1 LFRKPK
7 SKRRESN
14 GGGLLSGN
22 PVVVYSNINTID
34 VGQAVGVFIRTSDN
48 PNIPNPIKD
57 NIVNI
62 FSDID
67 DHNGRRYIW
76 GANFVVTSDAG
87 GKVCIALELDANTTR
102 VGVKPARTEIP
113 DPFICGLHI
122 CTATNEVAK
131 PCSCA
136 IHVMG
141 YWQDGIDLS
150 DFYMTGIYFS
160 QKLIRSDV
168 EACID
173 MSWFNTGNGVG
184 CTKGAIVL
192 TGNGRYYSSLIHW
205 YPDSGDWSYDSYI
218 GVLTSS
224 TNPAYPGQFAIVGR
238 PYANSSYRRVDVY
251 DRLFVSGRDILAELD
266 AIKQRIGMS

>member
-7 SKRRESN
+7 SKRKESN
-14 GGGLLSGN
+14 GGSLLSGN
-22 PVVVYSNINTID
+22 PIVVYSNINTID
-34 VGQAVGVFIRTSDN
+34 VGQAAGVFVRTSDN
-48 PNIPNPIKD
+48 PNIPNPVKD

-67 DHNGRRYIW
+67 DHNGRQYIW

-113 DPFICGLHI
+113 DPFVCGLHI
-122 CTATNEVAK
+122 CTATNDAAK

-150 DFYMTGIYFS
+150 DFCKAGIYFS
-160 QKLIRSDV
+160 QKLIRAYV
-168 EACID
+168 ESIID
-173 MSWFNTGNGVG
+173 MSWFDAEHDIG
-184 CTKGAIVL
+184 CSKGAIVL
-192 TGNGRYYSSLIHW
+192 PAPGTQMSSVIQW
-205 YPDSGDWSYDSYI
+205 TPTQYGGYGKESFV
-218 GVLTSS
+218 GVLTCS
-224 TNPAYPGQFAIVGR
+224 TNPPDTGKFAIVGR
-238 PYANSSYRRVDVY
+238 YVDKSYRRVDVY
-251 DRLFVSGRDILAELD
+251 DRLFVSGRDILGELD
-266 AIKQRIGMS
+266 EIRRKLGI

>member
-1 LFRKPK
+1 MFRKPK
-7 SKRRESN
+7 SRRRGSN
-14 GGGLLSGN
+14 GGAFLSGN

-34 VGQAVGVFIRTSDN
+34 AGQAVGVFVRTSDN
-48 PNIPNPIKD
+48 PNIPNPVKN

-67 DHNGRRYIW
+67 DHNGRQYIW

-102 VGVKPARTEIP
+102 VGVRPARTEIP
-113 DPFICGLHI
+113 DPFICGLHL
-122 CTATNEVAK
+122 CTATNEAAR

-150 DFYMTGIYFS
+150 DFHMTGIYFS
-160 QKLIRSDV
+160 QKLIHSNV

-173 MSWFNTGNGVG
+173 ISWFNAGSGVG
-184 CTKGAIVL
+184 CSKGAIVL
-192 TGNGRYYSSLIHW
+192 PAPGVQMSSIIQWTPTDHGG
-205 YPDSGDWSYDSYI
+205 YGKESFV
-218 GVLTSS
+218 GVLTGS
-224 TNPAYPGQFAIVGR
+224 TSPSDSGKFAVVGR
-238 PYANSSYRRVDVY
+238 YVTPDYRRVDVY
-251 DRLFVSGRDILAELD
+251 DRLFVSGRDILAEID
-266 AIKQRIGMS
+266 EIKQRLGM